1 VPPRRR
7 VRNKNKSVL
16 RMHYT
21 NIICACQTA
30 IGRLFDTTYT
40 VVLLLYDLYCAS
52 SPAHTMYRLYFG
64 LQRVW
69 CIILKLR
76 NWNVV
81 IAKVTTRIIKTCS
94 HVIIKTQT
102 VLVEIKLLQFWL
114 VRSTIKTE
122 QYSKINLLS
131 RNLSYAYLLFFYIL

>member
-1 VPPRRR
+1 MPSRRR
-7 VRNKNKSVL
+7 VRNKNTSVL

-40 VVLLLYDLYCAS
+40 VVLLFYDLYCTS
-52 SPAHTMYRLYFG
+52 CPAHTMHRLQFG

-81 IAKVTTRIIKTCS
+81 IAKVATEIIKTCS
-94 HVIIKTQT
+94 HIIIKTQT
-102 VLVEIKLLQFWL
+102 VLVKIKLLQFWL
-114 VRSTIKTE
+114 VRGIIKTE
-122 QYSKINLLS
+122 QYFKIDRSKKKREIC
-131 RNLSYAYLLFFYIL
+131 